1 MNHDRDTQPSAQP
14 RARSRS
20 PIIRPRSGRV
30 SAVLAAVLLAGA
42 TAVTLTPTP
51 ASAAPSPVG
60 RTAEPPVTDGYLSAP
75 PRLGPRAPVSRP
87 STRRAVDPPQA
98 PTRGHVTGR
107 VLAPDGKPLAGLLVQ
122 GVRFN
127 DLGPG
132 IDFSEESPV
141 IARTGADGRFRL
153 RQLRERYLIR
163 VCDAEAGADQC
174 GGDAAPDRYAATYV
188 GPDGLRS
195 SWVTQTRL
203 FAPRTPTRGV
213 GTITMRRY
221 AVLNGTFTGG
231 PGRTVRLLRGNGTE
245 AATTRTDGR
254 GRFRFRVVP
263 GRYRVE
269 ADRHEGLRTVATV
282 PGFRSRLLS
291 LRAFAP
297 TAITFETK
305 PAAVVSGLVTDSGR
319 PLPDELVVITDAQAR
334 FAAGAPTDE
343 NGRYVVESLR
353 PGTYRVALS
362 SAFSGFTPT
371 SRPVTV
377 STGSPARADLET
389 TRGGAVSLSVV
400 DPGGDGTVDLEIR
413 TDEGLVAKMF
423 QARPADESGGTVAFG
438 GLRPGRYDVLV
449 RRSVQNPFSDDEQ
462 TDFPWASRSVTV
474 ADGRLVRL
482 GAVTLDRPTLNLSGS
497 LPKGSEVKITP
508 VPLDAFLRAAFVDGP
523 TVTSMALN
531 WTELADSAGRYTSR
545 GLVPGRYAV
554 AVTTSLLNPEDGPS
568 TYGGN
573 VAATHHGLTVGDTST
588 TADFTAPVGGVV
600 TGVLRYEGTSRPLIA
615 PVGFGVSDRGD
626 QSTLFPTVSGPQRYG
641 EGFRVD
647 RLHPG
652 PVTGRLLDIVALRDA
667 AEENSILV
675 PDVLLRS
682 APIAEARTPYWLTA
696 RPVEARVASGKVT
709 DLGTIRVRLAR

>member
-1 MNHDRDTQPSAQP
+1 MNQHRDGQPSAQP
-14 RARSRS
+14 GV
-20 PIIRPRSGRV
+20 RSGSLTSRPPRRTV
-30 SAVLAAVLLAGA
+30 TTVLAAVLLAA
-42 TAVTLTPTP
+42 ATLTPGP
-51 ASAAPSPVG
+51 ALAAPSPVG
-60 RTAEPPVTDGYLSAP
+60 RTAEPSVPGGYLSAP
-75 PRLGPRAPVSRP
+75 PRVGARNPASKPP
-87 STRRAVDPPQA
+87 TRRAVDPPQA

-107 VLAPDGKPLAGLLVQ
+107 VLAPSGKPLAGLLVQ

-163 VCDAEAGADQC
+163 VCDAAAGDDQC
-174 GGDAAPDRYAATYV
+174 GSDAAPDRYAPTYA
-188 GPDGLRS
+188 GPDGVSS

-203 FAPRTPTRGV
+203 FTPRAPTRAV
-213 GTITMRRY
+213 PTITLRRY
-221 AVLNGTFTGG
+221 AVLRGTFTGG
-231 PGRTVRLLRGNGTE
+231 AGRTVRLLRGNGTE
-245 AATTRTDGR
+245 AATARTDGR
-254 GRFRFRVVP
+254 GHFRFRVVP

-269 ADRHEGLRTVATV
+269 ADRHEGLKTVATV
-282 PGFRSRLLS
+282 PGFRSRLLT

-297 TAITFETK
+297 TALTFETK
-305 PAAVVSGLVTDSGR
+305 PAAVVSGLVTESGR
-319 PLPDELVVITDAQAR
+319 PLGDELVVITDAEGR

-353 PGTYRVALS
+353 PGSYRVALS
-362 SAFSGFTPT
+362 SAFSRFMPLSRSVSLSAAAPT
-371 SRPVTV
+371 
-377 STGSPARADLET
+377 RADLET

-413 TDEGLVAKMF
+413 TEDGLVAKMF
-423 QARPADESGGTVAFG
+423 QGRPADEADGTVAFG

-449 RRSVQNPFSDDEQ
+449 RRALADPFSDDEQ

-474 ADGRLVRL
+474 TEGRLTRL
-482 GAVTLDRPTLNLSGS
+482 GAVALDRPTLNLSGS

-508 VPLDAFLRAAFVDGP
+508 VPLDAFLRPAYVDGP

-568 TYGGN
+568 TYGAN
-573 VAATHHGLTVGDTST
+573 IAATHHGLTVDTTST
-588 TADFTAPVGGVV
+588 TASFAAPVGAVV
-600 TGVLRYEGTSRPLIA
+600 RGVLRYAGTRRPLIA
-615 PVGFGVSDRGD
+615 PVGYAVADRGD
-626 QSTLFPTVSGPQRYG
+626 QSTLFPTISGSQRYG
-641 EGFRVD
+641 QGFRVD
-647 RLHPG
+647 RLHSG
-652 PVTGRLLDIVALRDA
+652 PVTGHLLDIVALRDQ

-696 RPVEARVASGKVT
+696 KPMKARVTSGKVT
-709 DLGTIRVRLAR
+709 DLGTVRVKVAR